1 MIKEV
6 FYRFSLEGL
15 IIMSKRKKTII
26 QGTTSVEEAS
36 RDKDIW
42 ITQES
47 RHIFLTLILDFE
59 TLLKTF
65 GARLEKLV
73 TEFHHDG

>member
-1 MIKEV
+1 M
-6 FYRFSLEGL
+6 YNL
-15 IIMSKRKKTII
+15 
-26 QGTTSVEEAS
+26 EEAS
-36 RDKDIW
+36 CDKDIW